1 MCRAALLALFSLLLA
16 FTSAG
21 LAFQNNKEKDK
32 EKEKDKDKK
41 EQKSKDPLDE
51 TLQIGEFKLTISE
64 WIKKLRTHESP
75 GHRRLALIALEASDT
90 AGKSGLPALIDATD
104 ESKEKDTTVRQDA
117 VALLGRQPLETR
129 GAMKTL
135 VSVLQ
140 TDKSGEVRE
149 AAALALGAR
158 FIKLAPDYLNV
169 ITEKLK
175 DEHLGTRIA
184 VAVMLR
190 DLGAKAKPA
199 FPALLEALEN
209 GKENAQVRAAAI
221 HVLSRHAKDDAKL
234 PPLLVSLLKSSDT
247 PQALRE
253 AAVDGLGRSDSDS
266 ADVVNALC
274 ETLTSPK
281 VELRKAGAIALVALG
296 AKAKSGWPAV
306 RARVAYEGKDHSPVE
321 SDAGIRN
328 YLIRLAGT
336 LAKANS
342 EAIPPL
348 TEAAVHDTSTENRIA
363 AIQELGELPMLPQDT
378 RTALMQ
384 IASDDP
390 RESIREAAK
399 KALRR
404 K

>member
-140 TDKSGEVRE
+140 TESPARSVR
-149 AAALALGAR
+149 R
-158 FIKLAPDYLNV
+158 RPWRSV
-169 ITEKLK
+169 
-175 DEHLGTRIA
+175 
-184 VAVMLR
+184 
-190 DLGAKAKPA
+190 PA
-199 FPALLEALEN
+199 
-209 GKENAQVRAAAI
+209 
-221 HVLSRHAKDDAKL
+221 SSSS
-234 PPLLVSLLKSSDT
+234 PPT
-247 PQALRE
+247 
-253 AAVDGLGRSDSDS
+253 
-266 ADVVNALC
+266 
-274 ETLTSPK
+274 
-281 VELRKAGAIALVALG
+281 I
-296 AKAKSGWPAV
+296 
-306 RARVAYEGKDHSPVE
+306 
-321 SDAGIRN
+321 
-328 YLIRLAGT
+328 
-336 LAKANS
+336 
-342 EAIPPL
+342 
-348 TEAAVHDTSTENRIA
+348 ST
-363 AIQELGELPMLPQDT
+363 
-378 RTALMQ
+378 
-384 IASDDP
+384 
-390 RESIREAAK
+390 
-399 KALRR
+399 
-404 K
+404 